1 MAHAHDYLPL
11 PAQALPEDDG
21 PDGYRLQKAGENGYV
36 VIVGFVQSV
45 FVVTDDGV
53 VVVDAPP
60 SHIDK
65 LPAAIRSVTNKPVT
79 HFIYTHSHWDHVG
92 GVSQFPDATRI
103 AHEEAARLLR
113 FHNDPARP
121 LPQETFDGDHKSLVI
136 GGEPIE
142 LLYPGPNHEVGNILV
157 YFPNQKL
164 AVFTDLVMPGWAP
177 YRGWGNADYPPGMLA
192 AHDAILALDF
202 DTYVGGHVYRTGT
215 KQDVQQSRDFF
226 LDLWN
231 TTTKKMGEVSWADAT
246 AGIEAANA
254 WAAQAAWME
263 EISAQVTAELV
274 ERWGTILA
282 GVDTFTPATVASA
295 VVSISTDTPKNF
307 PI

>member
-113 FHNDPARP
+113 F
-121 LPQETFDGDHKSLVI
+121 
-136 GGEPIE
+136 
-142 LLYPGPNHEVGNILV
+142 
-157 YFPNQKL
+157 
-164 AVFTDLVMPGWAP
+164 
-177 YRGWGNADYPPGMLA
+177 
-192 AHDAILALDF
+192 
-202 DTYVGGHVYRTGT
+202 
-215 KQDVQQSRDFF
+215 
-226 LDLWN
+226 
-231 TTTKKMGEVSWADAT
+231 TTTPHDPCRRRPSTAT
-246 AGIEAANA
+246 TRA
-254 WAAQAAWME
+254 
-263 EISAQVTAELV
+263 SS
-274 ERWGTILA
+274 
-282 GVDTFTPATVASA
+282 SA
-295 VVSISTDTPKNF
+295 VSRSSCSTQARTTKSATSSSTF
-307 PI
+307 PTRSSRSSPTS